1 MEVTLYTTHCP
12 KCTVLEMKLSQ
23 KNIPYTQETSMEEM
37 QRLGILSVP
46 MLKVNNKILPFKRAI
61 DWVNEQ

>member
-46 MLKVNNKILPFKRAI
+46 MLKVNNKMLPFKRAV

>member
-46 MLKVNNKILPFKRAI
+46 MLKVNNKMLPFKRAI

>member
-37 QRLGILSVP
+37 ERLGILSVP
-46 MLKVNNKILPFKRAI
+46 MLKVNNKMLPFKRAV

>member
-37 QRLGILSVP
+37 ERLGILSVP
-46 MLKVNNKILPFKRAI
+46 MLKVNNKMLPFKRAI

>member
-1 MEVTLYTTHCP
+1 MEVILYTTHCP

-46 MLKVNNKILPFKRAI
+46 MLKVNNKMLPFKRAV